1 MAIKEVVTCPLG
13 SECESIKDG
22 ALHRCAWSVKI
33 AGKNPNTGEELSE
46 WRCAM
51 SWLPIL
57 LIENTNKQIGT
68 ASAVESLRN
77 VVVEKNVE
85 ATARTMLANLALSRD
100 T

>member
-1 MAIKEVVTCPLG
+1 MAIKEAVSCPMG
-13 SECESIKDG
+13 SQCEEIKGDT
-22 ALHRCAWSVKI
+22 LYRCAWSVKI

-46 WRCAM
+46 WRCSMA
-51 SWLPIL
+51 WLPIL

-85 ATARTMLANLALSRD
+85 ATARTMLANLALGRE
-100 T
+100 